1 MPVSNVALTAVHFFV
16 TDADGGVTGDASNIA
31 LKVVK
36 DGSVGAVA
44 GSVSEIDATNAP
56 GMYSVP
62 LTAAENTGSMISLV
76 GKTST
81 ADTTVN
87 PISWTNISSMAA
99 ISGSTS
105 AADNLETAAASA
117 TLAADV
123 TAISGSTSAADN
135 LETAAGSDSL
145 TANVKQVN
153 GSTDG
158 ATFLAL
164 GAATMIEVTC
174 DSGSTTSAII
184 GSGSISAVND
194 FYNERTLLFTTG
206 DNANSARA
214 IVDYTGSSKKFSVSP
229 AFTASPAASDKF
241 IIV

>member
-1 MPVSNVALTAVHFFV
+1 MPVSGVALTAVHFFV

-44 GSVSEIDATNAP
+44 GSVSEVDATNAP
-56 GMYSVP
+56 GMYSVA

-105 AADNLETAAASA
+105 AADNLESA
-117 TLAADV
+117 L
-123 TAISGSTSAADN
+123 GSSVI
-135 LETAAGSDSL
+135 
-145 TANVKQVN
+145 TANIKEVN

-158 ATFLAL
+158 ASFLAL

-174 DSGSTTSAII
+174 DSGSTTSVIV
-184 GSGSISAVND
+184 GSGSISAVDD
-194 FYNERTLLFTTG
+194 FYSERTMLFVTG

-214 IVDYTGSSKKFSVSP
+214 ITDYVGSTKKFTCSP
-229 AFTASPAASDKF
+229 ALTSSPAASDKF

>member
-1 MPVSNVALTAVHFFV
+1 MPVSGVALTAVHFFA
-16 TDADGGVTGDASNIA
+16 TDADGGKTGDKAQFT
-31 LKVVK
+31 LKLVK
-36 DGSVGAVA
+36 DGVLDGVD
-44 GSVSEIDATNAP
+44 GSITEVDSTNAP
-56 GMYSVP
+56 GMYWVP
-62 LTAAENTGSMISLV
+62 LTADENTGSMITLCGSSS
-76 GKTST
+76 TSGVT
-81 ADTTVN
+81 IN

-99 ISGSTS
+99 ISGSVS
-105 AADNLETAAASA
+105 AADNLESALGAS
-117 TLAADV
+117 V
-123 TAISGSTSAADN
+123 I
-135 LETAAGSDSL
+135 

-158 ATFLAL
+158 ATFMAL

-214 IVDYTGSSKKFSVSP
+214 IVGYTGSSKKFSVSP
-229 AFTASPAASDKF
+229 AFTASAAASDKF

>member
-1 MPVSNVALTAVHFFV
+1 MPVSGVALTAVHFFV

-44 GSVSEIDATNAP
+44 GSVSEVDATNAP

-87 PISWTNISSMAA
+87 PVSWTNISNVAA
-99 ISGSTS
+99 ISDSVT
-105 AADNLETAAASA
+105 AANNLEG
-117 TLAADV
+117 
-123 TAISGSTSAADN
+123 AIGTSII
-135 LETAAGSDSL
+135 

-153 GSTDG
+153 SSEDG
-158 ATFLAL
+158 AAFMAL

-174 DSGSTTSAII
+174 DSGSTTSVIV
-184 GSGSISAVND
+184 GSGSISAVD
-194 FYNERTLLFTTG
+194 SFYNERTMLFVTG

-214 IVDYTGSSKKFSVSP
+214 IADYVGSTKKFTVSP
-229 AFTASPAASDKF
+229 AFTASAAASDKF

>member
-44 GSVSEIDATNAP
+44 GSVSEVDATNAP

-87 PISWTNISSMAA
+87 PVSWTNISNVAA
-99 ISGSTS
+99 ISDSVT
-105 AADNLETAAASA
+105 AANNLEG
-117 TLAADV
+117 
-123 TAISGSTSAADN
+123 AIGTSII
-135 LETAAGSDSL
+135 

-153 GSTDG
+153 SSEDG
-158 ATFLAL
+158 AAFMAL

-174 DSGSTTSAII
+174 DSGSTTSVIV
-184 GSGSISAVND
+184 GSGSISAVDD
-194 FYNERTLLFTTG
+194 FYSERTMLFVTG
-206 DNANSARA
+206 DNANSARGIA
-214 IVDYTGSSKKFSVSP
+214 DYVGSTKKFTVSP
-229 AFTASPAASDKF
+229 AFTASAASSDKF

>member
-1 MPVSNVALTAVHFFV
+1 MPVSGVALTAVHFFA
-16 TDADGGVTGDASNIA
+16 TDADGGKTGDKAQFT
-31 LKVVK
+31 LKLVK
-36 DGSVGAVA
+36 DGVLDGVD
-44 GSVSEIDATNAP
+44 GSITEVDATNAP
-56 GMYSVP
+56 GMYWVP
-62 LTAAENTGSMISLV
+62 LTIAENTGSMITLCGVSS
-76 GKTST
+76 TSGVT
-81 ADTTVN
+81 IN

-99 ISGSTS
+99 ISGSVS
-105 AADNLETAAASA
+105 AADNLESALGAS
-117 TLAADV
+117 V
-123 TAISGSTSAADN
+123 I
-135 LETAAGSDSL
+135 

-158 ATFLAL
+158 ATFMAL

-214 IVDYTGSSKKFSVSP
+214 IVGYTGSSKKFSVSP
-229 AFTASPAASDKF
+229 AFTASAAASDKF

>member
-44 GSVSEIDATNAP
+44 GSVSEVDATNAP

-87 PISWTNISSMAA
+87 PVSWTNISNVAA
-99 ISGSTS
+99 ISDSVT
-105 AADNLETAAASA
+105 AANNLEG
-117 TLAADV
+117 
-123 TAISGSTSAADN
+123 AIGTSII
-135 LETAAGSDSL
+135 

-153 GSTDG
+153 SSEDG
-158 ATFLAL
+158 AAFMAL

-174 DSGSTTSAII
+174 DSGSTTSVIV
-184 GSGSISAVND
+184 GSGSISAVD
-194 FYNERTLLFTTG
+194 SFYNERTMLFVTG

-214 IVDYTGSSKKFSVSP
+214 IADYVGSTKKFTVSP
-229 AFTASPAASDKF
+229 AFTASAAASDKF

>member
-31 LKVVK
+31 LKIIK

-44 GSVSEIDATNAP
+44 GSVSEVDATNAP

-81 ADTTVN
+81 ASTTVN
-87 PISWTNISSMAA
+87 PISWTNISSMA
-99 ISGSTS
+99 
-105 AADNLETAAASA
+105 
-117 TLAADV
+117 
-123 TAISGSTSAADN
+123 AISGSTSAADN

-158 ATFLAL
+158 ASFLAL

-194 FYNERTLLFTTG
+194 FYSERTLLFTTG

-229 AFTASPAASDKF
+229 AFTAVPAASDKF

>member
-44 GSVSEIDATNAP
+44 GSVSEVDATNAP
-56 GMYSVP
+56 GMYSVA

-99 ISGSTS
+99 ISGSVS
-105 AADNLETAAASA
+105 AADNLESALGAS
-117 TLAADV
+117 V
-123 TAISGSTSAADN
+123 I
-135 LETAAGSDSL
+135 

-153 GSTDG
+153 GSSDG
-158 ATFLAL
+158 AAFMAL

-174 DSGSTTSAII
+174 DSGSTTSVIV
-184 GSGSISAVND
+184 GSGSISAVDD
-194 FYNERTLLFTTG
+194 FYSERTILFTTG

-214 IVDYTGSSKKFSVSP
+214 ITDYVGSTKKFTVSP
-229 AFTASPAASDKF
+229 AFTASAAASDKF

>member
-1 MPVSNVALTAVHFFV
+1 MPVSAVALTAVHFFV

-44 GSVSEIDATNAP
+44 GSVSEVDATNAP
-56 GMYSVP
+56 GMYSVA

-99 ISGSTS
+99 ISGSVS
-105 AADNLETAAASA
+105 AADNLESALGAS
-117 TLAADV
+117 V
-123 TAISGSTSAADN
+123 I
-135 LETAAGSDSL
+135 

-153 GSTDG
+153 GSSDG
-158 ATFLAL
+158 AAFMAL

-174 DSGSTTSAII
+174 DSGSTTSVIV
-184 GSGSISAVND
+184 GSGSISAVDD
-194 FYNERTLLFTTG
+194 FYSERTILFTTG

-214 IVDYTGSSKKFSVSP
+214 ITDYVGSTKKFTVSP
-229 AFTASPAASDKF
+229 AFTASAAASDKF

>member
-105 AADNLETAAASA
+105 AADNLE
-117 TLAADV
+117 L
-123 TAISGSTSAADN
+123 
-135 LETAAGSDSL
+135 AAGSDSL

-158 ATFLAL
+158 ASFLAL

-174 DSGSTTSAII
+174 DSGSTTS
-184 GSGSISAVND
+184 SIYGTGGVSSVDD
-194 FYNERTLLFTTG
+194 FYNERTMLFVTG

-229 AFTASPAASDKF
+229 AFTASAAAADKF

>member
-1 MPVSNVALTAVHFFV
+1 MPVSGVALTAVHFFA
-16 TDADGGVTGDASNIA
+16 TDADGGKTGDKAQFT
-31 LKVVK
+31 LKLVK
-36 DGSVGAVA
+36 DGVLDGVD
-44 GSVSEIDATNAP
+44 GSITEVDATNAP
-56 GMYSVP
+56 GMYWVP
-62 LTAAENTGSMISLV
+62 LTAAENTGSMITLCGVSSPSGV
-76 GKTST
+76 TI
-81 ADTTVN
+81 N

-99 ISGSTS
+99 ISGSVS
-105 AADNLETAAASA
+105 AADNLESALGAS
-117 TLAADV
+117 V
-123 TAISGSTSAADN
+123 I
-135 LETAAGSDSL
+135 

-158 ATFLAL
+158 ATFMAL

-214 IVDYTGSSKKFSVSP
+214 IVGYTGSSKKFSVSP
-229 AFTASPAASDKF
+229 AFTASAAASDKF

>member
-1 MPVSNVALTAVHFFV
+1 MPVSGVALTAVHFFV
-16 TDADGGVTGDASNIA
+16 TDADGGVTGDDSNIT

-36 DGSVGAVA
+36 DGTAGAVA
-44 GSVSEIDATNAP
+44 GSISEVDATNAP

-87 PISWTNISSMAA
+87 PVSWTNISNVAA
-99 ISGSTS
+99 ISDSVT
-105 AADNLETAAASA
+105 AADNLESA
-117 TLAADV
+117 
-123 TAISGSTSAADN
+123 IGTSII
-135 LETAAGSDSL
+135 

-153 GSTDG
+153 SSEDG
-158 ATFLAL
+158 AAFMAL

-174 DSGSTTSAII
+174 DAGSTTSEIV
-184 GSGSISAVND
+184 GTGSISTVDD
-194 FYNERTLLFTTG
+194 FYNERTLLFVTG
-206 DNANSARA
+206 DNANSARG
-214 IVDYTGSSKKFSVSP
+214 IGNYTGSTKTFTVSP
-229 AFTASPAASDKF
+229 AFTSAAGAGDKF

>member
-1 MPVSNVALTAVHFFV
+1 MPVSGVALTAVHFFA
-16 TDADGGVTGDASNIA
+16 TDADGGKTGDKAQFT
-31 LKVVK
+31 LKLVK
-36 DGSVGAVA
+36 DGVLDGVD
-44 GSVSEIDATNAP
+44 GSITEVDSTNAP
-56 GMYSVP
+56 GMYWVP
-62 LTAAENTGSMISLV
+62 LTAAENTGSMITLCGSSS
-76 GKTST
+76 TSGVT
-81 ADTTVN
+81 IN

-99 ISGSTS
+99 ISGSVS
-105 AADNLETAAASA
+105 AADNLESALGAS
-117 TLAADV
+117 V
-123 TAISGSTSAADN
+123 I
-135 LETAAGSDSL
+135 

-158 ATFLAL
+158 ATFMAL

-214 IVDYTGSSKKFSVSP
+214 IVGYTGSSKKFSVSP
-229 AFTASPAASDKF
+229 AFTASAAASDKF

>member
-16 TDADGGVTGDASNIA
+16 TDADGGVTGDASNIT
-31 LKVVK
+31 LKIIK
-36 DGSVGAVA
+36 DGTVAAVG
-44 GSVSEIDATNAP
+44 GSVSEVDATNAP

-62 LTAAENTGSMISLV
+62 IAKAENTGEMITLV

-87 PISWTNISSMAA
+87 PVSWTNISNVAA
-99 ISGSTS
+99 ISNSPS
-105 AADNLETAAASA
+105 AADNLE
-117 TLAADV
+117 V
-123 TAISGSTSAADN
+123 
-135 LETAAGSDSL
+135 AAGSDCL

-158 ATFLAL
+158 ASFLAL

-174 DSGSTTSAII
+174 DSGSTTSVIV
-184 GSGSISAVND
+184 GSGSISAVDD
-194 FYNERTLLFTTG
+194 FYSERTMLFVTG

-214 IVDYTGSSKKFSVSP
+214 ITDYIGSTKKFTCSP
-229 AFTASPAASDKF
+229 ALTSSPAASDKF

>member
-44 GSVSEIDATNAP
+44 GSVSEVDATNAP

-81 ADTTVN
+81 ASTTVN

-99 ISGSTS
+99 ISGSVS
-105 AADNLETAAASA
+105 AADNLESALGAS
-117 TLAADV
+117 V
-123 TAISGSTSAADN
+123 I
-135 LETAAGSDSL
+135 

-158 ATFLAL
+158 ASFMAL

-174 DSGSTTSAII
+174 DSGSTTSVIV
-184 GSGSISAVND
+184 GSGSISAVD
-194 FYNERTLLFTTG
+194 SFYNERSMLFVTG

-214 IVDYTGSSKKFSVSP
+214 ITDYVGSTKKFTVSP
-229 AFTASPAASDKF
+229 AFTASAASSDKF
-241 IIV
+241 IIG

>member
-1 MPVSNVALTAVHFFV
+1 MPVSGVALTAVHFFV

-44 GSVSEIDATNAP
+44 GSVSEVDATNAP
-56 GMYSVP
+56 GMYSVA

-105 AADNLETAAASA
+105 AADNLESA
-117 TLAADV
+117 L
-123 TAISGSTSAADN
+123 GSSVI
-135 LETAAGSDSL
+135 
-145 TANVKQVN
+145 TANIKEVN

-158 ATFLAL
+158 ASFLAL

-174 DSGSTTSAII
+174 DSGSTTSVIV
-184 GSGSISAVND
+184 GSGSISAVDD
-194 FYNERTLLFTTG
+194 FYSERTMLFVTG

-214 IVDYTGSSKKFSVSP
+214 ITDYVGSTKKFTCSP
-229 AFTASPAASDKF
+229 AFTAAAASSDKF